1 MADVEADSA
10 FSLIGMTNIL
20 RRVTVD
26 EAYACSKYVVNL
38 LLQRLGY
45 TDDSNEAVKEQPPA
59 GRQDFRKFQ
68 RYQDLIGET
77 PLVNITSLA
86 DAVPGVVVLGK
97 CEFLNPGFS
106 MKDRIVANIFDEAK
120 ASGKLKDGGTVV
132 AASSGNTGAAV
143 AMIASMRGYKA
154 VITTSPKCSQEKI
167 ATIEAYGAT
176 VHVSAAGLADNDAG
190 SYMDMAKTMARD
202 NGWFDVDQYD
212 NQDNVEAHF
221 KTMGPEI
228 WEQTDGRVTHFV
240 AGGSTGG
247 TITGTSKFLKL
258 KNPAIKCIL
267 ADPKGSVFAGWIKS
281 EGREVIVG
289 ERFHVE
295 GVGKGSI
302 PGCMDIKFIDDVIE
316 VTDVQAFSRCHE
328 LAKREGLLVGGSAG
342 LNVEAAIRFANSA
355 KAPAVI
361 VTVLCDLGVKY
372 LSKVY
377 NKEWLALNNLKL
389 TA

>member
-1 MADVEADSA
+1 MAGAEDYSA
-10 FSLIGMTNIL
+10 FSLIGMTDIL
-20 RRVTVD
+20 RSTSD
-26 EAYACSKYVVNL
+26 EAECSKAG
-38 LLQRLGY
+38 LGY
-45 TDDSNEAVKEQPPA
+45 TDDTNEAVKEQRPA
-59 GRQDFRKFQ
+59 GHQDLRKFR
-68 RYQDLIGET
+68 RYQDLIGGT

-97 CEFLNPGFS
+97 CEFFNPGFS
-106 MKDRIVANIFDEAK
+106 MKDRIVAEIFDKAE
-120 ASGKLKDGGTVV
+120 ASGKLKDGDTVV
-132 AASSGNTGAAV
+132 AASSGNTGASV
-143 AMIASMRGYKA
+143 AMIGAMRGYKVF
-154 VITTSPKCSQEKI
+154 VITSPKCSQEKI

-176 VHVSAAGLADNDAG
+176 VEVSEPGQC
-190 SYMDMAKTMARD
+190 YMKMAKTKARE
-202 NGWFDVDQYD
+202 NGWFDVDQYE
-212 NQDNVEAHF
+212 NQDNVEAHY

-247 TITGTSKFLKL
+247 TITGTSKFLKM
-258 KNPAIKCIL
+258 KNPDIKCIL
-267 ADPKGSVFAGWIKS
+267 ADPKGSVFAGWFKS
-281 EGREVIVG
+281 GGQEVIVG
-289 ERFHVE
+289 ESYHVE

-302 PGCMDIKFIDDVIE
+302 PGCIDRNVIDDVIE

-342 LNVEAAIRFANSA
+342 LNVEAAISLANSA
-355 KAPAVI
+355 KGPAVI

-377 NKEWLALNNLKL
+377 NKKWLEDNNLNL